1 MPGFKDVVC
10 CDPLK
15 VHKKKSK
22 KGLRNVS
29 IDMVT
34 KFPSLLNK
42 ESKLCN
48 SCRKKIN
55 NLGDEAA
62 LQPVIIDPVPVVI
75 SPVIERGS

>member
-1 MPGFKDVVC
+1 
-10 CDPLK
+10 
-15 VHKKKSK
+15 
-22 KGLRNVS
+22 
-29 IDMVT
+29 MVT